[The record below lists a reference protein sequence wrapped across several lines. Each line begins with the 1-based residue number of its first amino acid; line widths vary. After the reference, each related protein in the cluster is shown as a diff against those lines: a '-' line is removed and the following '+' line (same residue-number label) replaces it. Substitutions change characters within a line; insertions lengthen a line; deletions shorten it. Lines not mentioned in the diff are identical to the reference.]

1 MTAAQIITSDHDD
14 RTHRFRRTLTWL
26 IGISFSTA
34 VIYGLMA
41 IGFSLPILWILVG
54 AILVEG
60 LIFIGIGRLIG
71 RTSLAMPGLLVGI
84 SMMGLIAVLGV
95 LFPDMYSPL
104 VASVFLSI
112 TLALPYVDGRGLRT
126 LGLLGLAT
134 TLFVT
139 VSARY
144 LTVVDPLPEQVAG
157 ILNIFGNLLVMGIS
171 LWLLLQFH
179 VQLNEALHQA
189 LRTNTALVEAQS
201 GLEQQVAART
211 AELQDALS
219 RVTEREAEQRALL
232 AELAQQ
238 REAIRELSVPILP
251 VARTALVMPRVGAL
265 DSSRLQQMREQA
277 LTAIQQRKARH
288 LLIDLTGVPVVD
300 THVLRGLLE
309 VTHAARLLGAQVILI
324 GIRPEVAQTLVSLGV
339 DLRAMQTHQDLQTAL
354 ARFVG

>member
-1 MTAAQIITSDHDD
+1 MTTVQTIAIEHDD
-14 RTHRFRRTLTWL
+14 QTRRFRRTLAWL

-34 VIYGLMA
+34 GVYSLMA
-41 IGFSLPILWILVG
+41 ISFSIAILWIMVG
-54 AILVEG
+54 AVLVEG
-60 LIFIGIGRLIG
+60 LVFIGIHRSIV
-71 RTSLAMPGLLVGI
+71 RTSLTTLGLLL
-84 SMMGLIAVLGV
+84 GLSVMVFIAVCGV
-95 LFPDMYSPL
+95 LFPDVYSTL
-104 VASVFLSI
+104 VAGVVLSV

-126 LGLLGLAT
+126 LGLLGLAA
-134 TLFVT
+134 TLFIT

-144 LTVVDPLPEQVAG
+144 LVVVDPLPDQVAG
-157 ILNIFGNLLVMGIS
+157 ILNIFGNLLVIGIS

-179 VQLNEALHQA
+179 VQLNEALYQA
-189 LRTNTALVEAQS
+189 HRTNAALVEAQS

-211 AELQDALS
+211 AELHNALS

-251 VARTALVMPRVGAL
+251 VARTALVMPLVGAL
-265 DSSRLQQMREQA
+265 DSTRLQQMREQA
-277 LTAIQQRKARH
+277 LTAIEQRKARH

-300 THVLRGLLE
+300 THVARGLLE
-309 VTHAARLLGAQVILI
+309 VSHAARLLGAQVILI